1 MALFTDE
8 ISFAGDFF
16 MPEINLLGQADPLNL
31 RSVFLELNI
40 YESMQKPMLYGNVT
54 IADTGNIKM
63 NMPITGQEEIEF
75 NLELPENESIDFF
88 KHRGRVYKVDNQV
101 RQQERQQV
109 YTLHFTTREGIR
121 NEQTRVESAFEG
133 TAQNIL
139 SKCTKDFTNKP
150 IFISQYVSYYNK
162 LLGNRMKMFDYIRM
176 LAQRNNAIFY
186 ENHRGYQFKS
196 LTKHYE
202 NEDSI
207 EYFLQA
213 QNPGGKDVDADMHTI
228 LEYRVEKQ
236 GDVLA
241 AIASGQLANTQY
253 NYQRNNKRFTKSIS
267 KYTTLFTPSYNN
279 ISRKHAEKTPFPIY
293 HDQPEPGDKRNR
305 TLFDMSDSV
314 ITVETQ
320 DTTIHTQS
328 ATDTN
333 NYENKTEL
341 KQERLQNNASMN
353 DIVVKCTV
361 PGNTNLAAGDMV
373 TLNLP
378 SFESLNVEDK
388 RVHDIYLSGRYLLRD
403 VVHTV
408 SPQRYTTT
416 FTCVKSDYRE
426 SVRLASERIEDNE
439 RGPRG
444 VIVV

>member
-1 MALFTDE
+1 MPLFTDE

-40 YESMQKPMLYGNVT
+40 YESITKPAMYGNVT

-63 NMPITGQEEIEF
+63 NMPLTGQEEIEF
-75 NLELPENESIDFF
+75 KLELPDNESIDFF
-88 KHRGRVYKVDNQV
+88 KHRGRVYKVDNQIKTN
-101 RQQERQQV
+101 ERQQV

-133 TAQNIL
+133 TASDIL

-150 IFISQYVSYYNK
+150 IFVSQYTNYYNK
-162 LLGNRMKMFDYIRM
+162 LLGNRMKMFSFIKM
-176 LAQRNNAIFY
+176 LARRNNAQFY
-186 ENHRGYQFKS
+186 ENHRGFQFKP
-196 LTKHYE
+196 LHKHYE

-207 EYFLQA
+207 EYFDQT
-213 QNPGGKDVDADMHTI
+213 QNPGGKDVASDMHSIT
-228 LEYRVEKQ
+228 EYRVEKQ
-236 GDVLA
+236 GDILG
-241 AIASGQLANTQY
+241 AIASGQIANTQY
-253 NYQRNNKRFTKSIS
+253 NYQRNNKRFTKTQHN
-267 KYTTLFTPSYNN
+267 YDLNFRVRDVLDN
-279 ISRKHAEKTPFPIY
+279 HAEKTPFPIY
-293 HDQPEPGDKRNR
+293 NDIREPGDKQNR
-305 TLFDMSDSV
+305 TLFDMFNSV

-320 DTTIHTQS
+320 DDTLHTQS

-341 KQERLQNNASMN
+341 KQVRLQDKASMN

-378 SFESLNVEDK
+378 SFESLNVENK
-388 RVHDIYLSGRYLLRD
+388 RVHDIFLSGRYLIRD
-403 VVHTV
+403 LVHTV
-408 SPQRYTTT
+408 SPQKYTTT
-416 FTCVKSDYRE
+416 FTCVKSDYR
-426 SVRLASERIEDNE
+426 SNTRLRGERIEDNE
-439 RGPRG
+439 TNARG
-444 VIVV
+444 VIEI